1 MASTE
6 GGCLCGAIRYRLA
19 ETPTEFGA
27 CHCGMCR
34 KSSGGVGLAME
45 VPDGGLTFTEGE
57 DRIASFQSSDWAER
71 AFCPVCGSGLYWRM
85 TAEGPAKG
93 LTILNAGTLDDMNG
107 MAFTHEIY
115 VDNQP
120 DCYAFA
126 GERKR
131 MTEAEVIEMVSG
143 GGEH

>member
-1 MASTE
+1 MKVDIE
-6 GGCLCGAIRYRLA
+6 LKDG
-19 ETPTEFGA
+19 
-27 CHCGMCR
+27 R
-34 KSSGGVGLAME
+34 KFSGGVALAME
-45 VPDGGLTFTEGE
+45 VSEGGLTWSDGE
-57 DRIASFQSSDWAER
+57 TRIATFASSDWAER
-71 AFCPVCGSGLYWRM
+71 GFCPVCGSSLFWRL

-126 GERKR
+126 GERRR
-131 MTEAEVIEMVSG
+131 MTEAQVIEMVSG
-143 GGEH
+143 GGES